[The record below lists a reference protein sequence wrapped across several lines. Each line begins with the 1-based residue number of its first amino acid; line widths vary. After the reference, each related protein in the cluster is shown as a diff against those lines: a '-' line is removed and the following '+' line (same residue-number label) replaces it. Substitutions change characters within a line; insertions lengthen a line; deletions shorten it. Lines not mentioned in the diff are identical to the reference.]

1 LSYNRGNTG
10 LKQSI
15 GFTITGYPGKER
27 IEKEQID
34 FFARFGER
42 INPGDRI
49 FSGCLYGRRQTE
61 AAVSVYGSSEKP
73 LKELKGH
80 HSGLKC
86 ISTQLIFPVC
96 SSDGRAS
103 RPSPSPG
110 LISNR

>member
-42 INPGDRI
+42 IIPYDRI
-49 FSGCLYGRRQTE
+49 FTGFLYG
-61 AAVSVYGSSEKP
+61 
-73 LKELKGH
+73 
-80 HSGLKC
+80 
-86 ISTQLIFPVC
+86 
-96 SSDGRAS
+96 
-103 RPSPSPG
+103 
-110 LISNR
+110 